1 MVLTDYITIMAEADQ
16 KDGFWGENLSSN
28 KSGMG
33 LDAYTLKDSTV
44 QVVGSFAY
52 SGDDKDNLKAVNML
66 MKIDDEALQPSASA
80 SDGVPTSNN
89 FKVDVRLLYG
99 AKKAARAGRPT
110 TRWRLQKKKIWNIL
124 IPWLL

>member
-16 KDGFWGENLSSN
+16 KDGFWGENLSST

-66 MKIDDEALQPSASA
+66 MKIDDEALQPA
-80 SDGVPTSNN
+80 
-89 FKVDVRLLYG
+89 L
-99 AKKAARAGRPT
+99 RPLT
-110 TRWRLQKKKIWNIL
+110 GYPPAIIL
-124 IPWLL
+124 R